1 MIADIRNALSKI
13 AEEKLQAIVYTDG
26 STSTKG
32 KVTNSGSGIF
42 VTDRAHR
49 PVCSTG
55 FVVRSDGNNFLAEI
69 AAAAVVVKA
78 CPPGLPL
85 TLRIDSIGR
94 HWCDFEGS
102 CFRTEE
108 GSSSGSCL
116 ADRAKRGL
124 SRASAKAP
132 RRSPKSRSATS

>member
-1 MIADIRNALSKI
+1 MHSEI

-85 TLRIDSIGR
+85 TLRIDSMAAIGAISKGHVSER
-94 HWCDFEGS
+94 
-102 CFRTEE
+102 RRV
-108 GSSSGSCL
+108 
-116 ADRAKRGL
+116 RAAVVLG
-124 SRASAKAP
+124 
-132 RRSPKSRSATS
+132 